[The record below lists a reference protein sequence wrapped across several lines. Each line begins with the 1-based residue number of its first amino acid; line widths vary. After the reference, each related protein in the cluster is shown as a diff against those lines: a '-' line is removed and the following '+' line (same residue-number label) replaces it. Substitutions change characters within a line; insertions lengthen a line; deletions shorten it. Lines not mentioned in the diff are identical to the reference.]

1 MSGRRALLDQGGAVT
16 IYIDEPIQDLVRPGV
31 ASVPPET
38 TLREVASVL
47 TEEEV
52 GLLVVFGPEGMLGV
66 ISERDI
72 AAALADGAD
81 PDEVW
86 ASDVMTDEPI
96 CLDQDDTV
104 LFAANSMIDGG
115 VRHLPIMASGQVM
128 GMVSIR
134 DVLRALT
141 EAVRLS

>member
-1 MSGRRALLDQGGAVT
+1 MTV
-16 IYIDEPIQDLVRPGV
+16 YVDEPIQDLVRPGV
-31 ASVPPET
+31 ASVPPEA
-38 TLREVASVL
+38 TLRGVAVVL
-47 TEEEV
+47 TEEV
-52 GLLVVFGPEGMLGV
+52 VALLAGSGPEGMLGV

-86 ASDVMTDEPI
+86 ASDVMTDQPL
-96 CLDQDDTV
+96 CVDQDDSV
-104 LFAANSMIDGG
+104 LFAANRMIDAG
-115 VRHLPIMASGQVM
+115 VRHLPILASGEVI

-134 DVLRALT
+134 DVLNPLT

>member
-1 MSGRRALLDQGGAVT
+1 MTLYV
-16 IYIDEPIQDLVRPGV
+16 DEPIQDLVRPGI

-38 TLREVASVL
+38 TLREVAAVL
-47 TEEEV
+47 AEEEV
-52 GLLVVFGPEGMLGV
+52 GLLIVCGPEGMLGV

-72 AAALADGAD
+72 TAALADGAD

-86 ASDVMTDEPI
+86 ASDVMTNEPL
-96 CLDQDDTV
+96 CVDQDDSV
-104 LFAANSMIDGG
+104 LFAANRMIDGG
-115 VRHLPIMASGQVM
+115 VRHLPILSSGEVI
-128 GMVSIR
+128 GMVSMR

>member
-1 MSGRRALLDQGGAVT
+1 MT
-16 IYIDEPIQDLVRPGV
+16 IYIDESIRDLVRPGV
-31 ASVPPET
+31 ASVAPET
-38 TLREVASVL
+38 TLREVASML

-52 GLLVVFGPEGMLGV
+52 GLLVVTGPEGMLGV

-96 CLDQDDTV
+96 CLDQEDSV
-104 LFAANSMIDGG
+104 LFAANHMIDDG
-115 VRHLPIMASGQVM
+115 VRHLPILASGNVI

-141 EAVRLS
+141 DAVRLS

>member
-1 MSGRRALLDQGGAVT
+1 MPVYL
-16 IYIDEPIQDLVRPGV
+16 DEPIHDLVRPGV
-31 ASVPPET
+31 ASVAPEA
-38 TLREVASVL
+38 TLREVASSL
-47 TEEEV
+47 TDEEV
-52 GLLVVFGPEGMLGV
+52 GLLVVSGPEGMLGV

-86 ASDVMTDEPI
+86 ASDVMSDEPI
-96 CLDQDDTV
+96 CLDQEDSV
-104 LFAANSMIDGG
+104 LFAANHMIDDG
-115 VRHLPIMASGQVM
+115 VRHLPILASGNVI

-141 EAVRLS
+141 DAVRLS